1 MQNRRN
7 FYRLLQVQP
16 DAPIEVI
23 RASYRTLMRDLKQH
37 PDLGGGSA
45 QAALVNEAY
54 RVLSKPALR
63 AEYDRKL
70 FQRYTKQSLATDAFG
85 RLSRPDKSCPL
96 CKTKL
101 EISSLSGQTC
111 SVCDI
116 PLQPEGTGEAPDRR
130 ALLRLKRS
138 ARIYF
143 WSRWP
148 QEPQEAQMIDISP
161 RGIRFLCARQIKPG
175 TLMKISGPGFKAS
188 AVVRDLGVREEDGK
202 KLLAVGVSFI
212 AVHFESPKGS
222 FLSTLA

>member
-1 MQNRRN
+1 MENRRN
-7 FYRLLQVQP
+7 YYRLLQVQP

-54 RVLSKPALR
+54 RVLSNPALR
-63 AEYDRKL
+63 AEYNRKL
-70 FQRYTKQSLATDAFG
+70 FQRYTKHSLAANAFG
-85 RLSRPDKSCPL
+85 HLAHPDKSCPL

-101 EISSLSGQTC
+101 EISSPPGQTC
-111 SVCDI
+111 SVCEI
-116 PLQPEGTGEAPDRR
+116 PLQPEGTGAPPDRR

-138 ARIYF
+138 ARVYY

-148 QEPQEAQMIDISP
+148 QEPQEAKMIDISP
-161 RGIRFLCARQIKPG
+161 RGMRFLCAQRIKPG

-188 AVVRDLGVREEDGK
+188 AVVRDLGPREEDGK
-202 KLLAVGVSFI
+202 KLQAVGVSFL
-212 AVHFESPKGS
+212 AVHFENPRGS
-222 FLSTLA
+222 FLSTVV